1 MSNSDGGSFLG
12 KVIWITG
19 LSGAGKSSL
28 AVETVRLLRNDQK
41 NVVFLDG
48 DELREILGADKHK
61 NVNHN
66 RDKRLELALSYAKLC
81 RTLSSQGF
89 TVVISTISMFREVHL
104 NRENLPNYFEVYL
117 KVPQKELIERDPKNI
132 YSRYYAGRQNIAGLD
147 LDVDEPENPNWSP
160 IFNPNLRR
168 QIWLL
173 NYLIF
178 WEKVRKMRQTKS
190 KSGDFSDLAN
200 D

>member
-81 RTLSSQGF
+81 RTLSLQGF
-89 TVVISTISMFREVHL
+89 TVVISTISMFREVYSW

-117 KVPQKELIERDPKNI
+117 
-132 YSRYYAGRQNIAGLD
+132 
-147 LDVDEPENPNWSP
+147 
-160 IFNPNLRR
+160 NL
-168 QIWLL
+168 
-173 NYLIF
+173 
-178 WEKVRKMRQTKS
+178 
-190 KSGDFSDLAN
+190 
-200 D
+200 

>member
-1 MSNSDGGSFLG
+1 MSNCDGGTFLG

-41 NVVFLDG
+41 NVVLLDG
-48 DELREILGADKHK
+48 DELREILGADKYK

-81 RTLSSQGF
+81 RTLSLQGF
-89 TVVISTISMFREVHL
+89 TVVISTISMFREVYSW

-117 KVPQKELIERDPKNI
+117 KVPQKELIERDSKNI
-132 YSRYYAGRQNIAGLD
+132 YSGYYAGRLKNIAGLD

-160 IFNPNLRR
+160 IFNPNLTAENLAA
-168 QIWLL
+168 QLFNILG
-173 NYLIF
+173 
-178 WEKVRKMRQTKS
+178 KS
-190 KSGDFSDLAN
+190 
-200 D
+200 